1 VDASAETLVVL
12 SDSPSF
18 AVVIPMFNEEAGA
31 EVCVKTVCG
40 ELQRVDPRA
49 RLFVVEDGSRD
60 RTADIL
66 RELEKT
72 TPALKVLFHSEN
84 RGYGQALVTGG
95 RAAHDAGFDYAVFMD
110 SDLTNDPKD
119 ITHFLGKMREGADS
133 IKASRYIKGGGTSDV
148 PPFRR
153 AISVLGNSV
162 ARILMRIPIHDLTNG
177 FRAVR
182 TSAFV
187 RIPFRENK
195 FAIIMEELYYM
206 KRMGCSFA
214 EVPNVLRT
222 RSGDRRKTSFSY
234 KPSTFAQYLKYP
246 LKSFFGL

>member
-1 VDASAETLVVL
+1 VVL

-31 EVCVKTVCG
+31 EACVRTVCA
-40 ELQRVDPRA
+40 ELQRLDPKA

-60 RTADIL
+60 RTAEIL
-66 RELEKT
+66 RELENT
-72 TPALKVLFHSEN
+72 TPALTVKFHGEN

-119 ITHFLGKMREGADS
+119 IAGFIAKMREGHDS
-133 IKASRYIKGGGTSDV
+133 IKASRYIAGGGASGV

-153 AISVLGNSV
+153 AISIVGNSL

-195 FAIIMEELYYM
+195 FAIIMEELYYL

-222 RSGDRRKTSFSY
+222 RSDDRRRTSFSY
-234 KPSTFAQYLKYP
+234 RPSTFAQYLKYP